1 MEVASSWEYNNMV
14 DSKDQDTVA
23 GAARKGWEDAQD
35 CRIYSQL
42 IQSVET
48 VPTEGVCM
56 TKAGCSF

>member
-1 MEVASSWEYNNMV
+1 MV
-14 DSKDQDTVA
+14 DRKDQDTVA

-42 IQSVET
+42 IQSVGDSAYRR
-48 VPTEGVCM
+48 GVCV